1 MGLERRRTAARRA
14 AAGLAALTGLLAV
27 AAGARVAQGG
37 LRSEGG
43 PAGGRGGTPAPEVTG
58 APGATTAAG
67 AATAAGRP
75 YTDRHEEYMR
85 AAIEMGKLQPSNPY
99 GAVIVNTTTGEVVCR
114 GVNNHAN
121 NPTFHGEMQ
130 AINDCARTW
139 PQLKGD
145 GAKAE
150 WAKLVLYTTAEP
162 CPMCMAA
169 IEWCGM
175 PHMYYGTGLWE
186 LEKMGL
192 HQIDVESRYI
202 SSKKNFGT
210 PCQITGGILSDI
222 TNKMFEASKNHT
234 ANHRHNCSEHGHAR
248 PEGLLEELPRD

>member
-1 MGLERRRTAARRA
+1 MGYPLWV
-14 AAGLAALTGLLAV
+14 LPICQ
-27 AAGARVAQGG
+27 GAP
-37 LRSEGG
+37 SG
-43 PAGGRGGTPAPEVTG
+43 PAWIPVRGALLWCR
-58 APGATTAAG
+58 AHSA
-67 AATAAGRP
+67 
-75 YTDRHEEYMR
+75 HENR
-85 AAIEMGKLQPSNPY
+85 
-99 GAVIVNTTTGEVVCR
+99 EVVCR

-175 PHMYYGTGLWE
+175 PHMYYGTGMWE

-234 ANHRHNCSEHGHAR
+234 AHHRHNCTEHGHAR